1 MDSSDVEILG
11 REAAYDGYLK
21 IQRLR
26 MRHRLYAGGTSGEI
40 AREVIERG
48 HAVAVLPYDPVRDEV
63 VMIEQLRIGALLRGD
78 AAPWLLEVIA
88 GVVEPGEEGH
98 EVARRESLEEAGLTI
113 DEVTEILTHYTSP
126 GILTETITLYH
137 ATVDAASA
145 GGVHSLAAEGE
156 EIRVHVLGFEAALAA
171 LAEGRITSG
180 PAVVALQWL
189 ALNRAALRGEA
200 GVDGAD
206 G

>member
-88 GVVEPGEEGH
+88 GVVEPGE
-98 EVARRESLEEAGLTI
+98 ALEEAVLTI

-145 GGVHSLAAEGE
+145 GGVHGLAEEGE
-156 EIRVHVLGFEAALAA
+156 DIRVHVLGFEAAMAA

>member
-11 REAAYDGYLK
+11 LEAAYDGYLK

-98 EVARRESLEEAGLTI
+98 EVARRESLEESGLTI

-137 ATVDAASA
+137 VTVDAASA
-145 GGVHSLAAEGE
+145 GGVHGLAEEGE
-156 EIRVHVLGFEAALAA
+156 DIRVHVLGFEAAMAA

>member
-1 MDSSDVEILG
+1 MDSSDVEIMG

-145 GGVHSLAAEGE
+145 GGVHGLAEEGE
-156 EIRVHVLGFEAALAA
+156 DIRVHVLGFEAAMAA